1 MEGPVTDMDPTL
13 GVYQHDACEWWSD
26 QRRGQ
31 SLFRFVALQRH
42 ARHPWHMPMHPLN
55 RTLAQEARSVVID
68 HRLVH
73 GAKLT
78 LSAP

>member
-1 MEGPVTDMDPTL
+1 MKGPVTDMDPIL
-13 GVYQHDACEWWSD
+13 GVYQHDASEWWSD

-31 SLFRFVALQRH
+31 GLFRFVALQRH

-55 RTLAQEARSVVID
+55 RTLAQVARSVVIQ
-68 HRLVH
+68 HRLRH

-78 LSAP
+78 LRRP

>member
-31 SLFRFVALQRH
+31 SLFRFVALQGHTRNTRCM
-42 ARHPWHMPMHPLN
+42 AMNPLN
-55 RTLAQEARSVVID
+55 RTLA
-68 HRLVH
+68 
-73 GAKLT
+73 
-78 LSAP
+78 